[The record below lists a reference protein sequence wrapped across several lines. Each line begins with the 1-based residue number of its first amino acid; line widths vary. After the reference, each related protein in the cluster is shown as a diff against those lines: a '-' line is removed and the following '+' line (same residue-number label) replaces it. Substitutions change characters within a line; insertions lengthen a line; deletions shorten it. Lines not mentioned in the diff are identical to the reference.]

1 MTLAALYATA
11 MSGVLEDLV
20 LFSCE
25 ALREWLILL
34 EYTPFVYQPSPTVLY
49 AKGTQEERMRSYLM
63 GLVQCGG
70 PVSEAEAATNA
81 SGGGHG
87 SWRLFRIPSSA
98 AIKTHVLEDHHA
110 CLQVD
115 RRFGSQTTLA
125 SLAALYVCCPL

>member
-1 MTLAALYATA
+1 
-11 MSGVLEDLV
+11 
-20 LFSCE
+20 
-25 ALREWLILL
+25 
-34 EYTPFVYQPSPTVLY
+34 
-49 AKGTQEERMRSYLM
+49 MRSYLM

-87 SWRLFRIPSSA
+87 SWRLFWIPSSA
-98 AIKTHVLEDHHA
+98 AVKAHVLKDHHA

>member
-1 MTLAALYATA
+1 ML
-11 MSGVLEDLV
+11 
-20 LFSCE
+20 
-25 ALREWLILL
+25 ALRRMEGRQEYEAHFEGIGQIRGRGL
-34 EYTPFVYQPSPTVLY
+34 E
-49 AKGTQEERMRSYLM
+49 A
-63 GLVQCGG
+63 
-70 PVSEAEAATNA
+70 EAEAAIRT

-98 AIKTHVLEDHHA
+98 AIKTHVLKDHHA

>member
-20 LFSCE
+20 LFSYE

-34 EYTPFVYQPSPTVLY
+34 KYTPFVYQPSPTVLY

-70 PVSEAEAATNA
+70 PV
-81 SGGGHG
+81 
-87 SWRLFRIPSSA
+87 
-98 AIKTHVLEDHHA
+98 K
-110 CLQVD
+110 
-115 RRFGSQTTLA
+115 
-125 SLAALYVCCPL
+125 

>member
-1 MTLAALYATA
+1 
-11 MSGVLEDLV
+11 
-20 LFSCE
+20 
-25 ALREWLILL
+25 
-34 EYTPFVYQPSPTVLY
+34 
-49 AKGTQEERMRSYLM
+49 MRSYLM

-70 PVSEAEAATNA
+70 PVSEAEAEAEAATNA

-98 AIKTHVLEDHHA
+98 AVKAHVLKDHHA